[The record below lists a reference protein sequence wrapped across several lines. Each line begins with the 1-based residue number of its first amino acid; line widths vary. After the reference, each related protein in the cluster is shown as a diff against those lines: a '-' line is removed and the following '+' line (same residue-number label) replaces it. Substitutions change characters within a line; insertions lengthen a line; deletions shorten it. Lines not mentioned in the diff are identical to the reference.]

1 MLFGWYN
8 FKVKELGG
16 VCEIWDGSLIKASQ
30 LANKCFR
37 LVSKKSLGITLL
49 GLTLLLICT
58 WWFIPPVHQ
67 FSKGS
72 VKIDRWRKSFGKV
85 EELVGPS
92 AKGWVP
98 LEQVSLHAVHA
109 ILVSEDARFY
119 EHFGLDYKE
128 IWISFLTN
136 VEHRRFIR
144 GASTITQQ
152 LVKMAFLSRDKTL
165 VRKLREMF
173 GAVLLEMLFTKE
185 QILEWYLNLVEFGNG
200 VYGINEGASHYFQT
214 NSELLTVSQGVHL
227 ALVLPSPNRWS
238 KGLRRRNLTDFGC
251 KRFSLILTKM
261 LSAGYITESQWER
274 AMATGNFGSPVRLE
288 SSYSF

>member
-1 MLFGWYN
+1 MI
-8 FKVKELGG
+8 
-16 VCEIWDGSLIKASQ
+16 VCLS
-30 LANKCFR
+30 
-37 LVSKKSLGITLL
+37 
-49 GLTLLLICT
+49 
-58 WWFIPPVHQ
+58 WFIPPVHH
-67 FSKGS
+67 FSHGS
-72 VKIDRWRKSFGKV
+72 IKVDRWRKSLGKV
-85 EELVGPS
+85 EESVGPQK
-92 AKGWVP
+92 KGWIP
-98 LEQVSLHAVHA
+98 LEQISHHAVHA

-136 VEHRRFIR
+136 VEHGRFIR

-165 VRKLREMF
+165 VRKLREML
-173 GAVLLEMLFTKE
+173 GAMVLETLASKE
-185 QILEWYLNLVEFGNG
+185 QILEWYLNLVELGDG

-214 NSELLTVSQGVHL
+214 SSELLTVSQGVHL

-238 KGLRRRNLTDFGC
+238 KGLRRRNLTEFGC

-261 LSAGYITESQWER
+261 LAAGYITDSQWER

-288 SSYSF
+288 NIYSF

>member
-1 MLFGWYN
+1 M
-8 FKVKELGG
+8 VRELGK
-16 VCEIWDGSLIKASQ
+16 VCVSLDGFLSIASK
-30 LANKCFR
+30 LANVFSR
-37 LVSKKSLGITLL
+37 LLAMKSLGIFFL
-49 GLTLLLICT
+49 GLAFFLICLA
-58 WWFIPPVHQ
+58 WFIPPVHQ
-67 FSKGS
+67 FSQGT
-72 VKIDRWRKSFGKV
+72 VKVDRWRKSQGKV
-85 EELVGPS
+85 EELVGPNT
-92 AKGWVP
+92 KGWVQ
-98 LEQVSLHAVHA
+98 LEKVSFHAVHA

-136 VEHRRFIR
+136 MEHGRFIR

-173 GAVLLEMLFTKE
+173 GAIILELLMSKE
-185 QILEWYLNLVEFGNG
+185 EILEWYINLVELGHG

-214 NSELLTVSQGVHL
+214 SSELLTIAQGVHL

-238 KGLRRRNLTDFGC
+238 KGLRRRKLTKFGC

-261 LSAGYITESQWER
+261 LSA
-274 AMATGNFGSPVRLE
+274 
-288 SSYSF
+288 